1 MIPRRRVPLLS
12 SNPPAAEYYG
22 ETVKPIDVLRFW
34 HKSIFQRLI
43 YRCNAR
49 TTIFSHAPRLFSF
62 TRQGNFL

>member
-43 YRCNAR
+43 YRCNAPVSYTHLR
-49 TTIFSHAPRLFSF
+49 AHET
-62 TRQGNFL
+62 